1 MKRQLDFIRNYASVK
16 VGFTIVVV
24 VIVVTTISLGFLF
37 HHSRQLVR
45 QEAIERATKVL
56 DKTAIRVRG
65 YLNEVETATRNID
78 WLLTKTP
85 YMDSLSHITSR
96 IILQTSH
103 VDGCSITLE
112 PEVAALFNGYF
123 TSFSIRSGD
132 SVLTF
137 GPAPNFDI
145 YAAVWY
151 RTPRALGHACWLDPY
166 DDPNLEPVIHY
177 DMVASYCKPIYAP
190 TPSDSNQQ
198 GKFLGVITNSISLNK
213 LSNTISREKPYPNS
227 YSILLGP
234 KGEYFVHPDSTKLFG
249 QTIFSGID
257 PKKHPDIIVLGHDMI
272 AGKDDYKEVII
283 DGQPSYVFYQPLEET
298 GWSIGIVC
306 FEKDILG
313 SYNSL
318 VYVILISILVGT
330 LIILLFCIRA
340 VGHFVSP
347 LGKLAWQAHHITT
360 GHFDELMP
368 MSKRNDLV
376 GQLQNSF
383 VSMQQSL
390 NEHISKLQSTTREQ
404 EERNQQLLLAS
415 QLVQES
421 DRKKLAFIQDVSHQI
436 RTPLNI
442 IQGFFRVLLDN
453 STSIPYEER
462 ESIADTMQQNAFNL
476 SRIVHMF
483 ADASKFN
490 KDFQLDCNESVA
502 CNDIARMAVEAFH
515 KKTPYNVVLNL
526 ESTVPDSLVIQS
538 NRQYLFL
545 ILRELLLNAK
555 KFASGSSVR
564 LIVKA
569 SSDKVFFIVEDHGP
583 GIPESQR
590 SLIFKHFMKANYF
603 SEGLG
608 LGLYLSKQFA
618 HKLGG
623 DITLD
628 SQYTSGCRFILEFP
642 LKRITSHH

>member
-1 MKRQLDFIRNYASVK
+1 
-16 VGFTIVVV
+16 
-24 VIVVTTISLGFLF
+24 
-37 HHSRQLVR
+37 
-45 QEAIERATKVL
+45 
-56 DKTAIRVRG
+56 
-65 YLNEVETATRNID
+65 
-78 WLLTKTP
+78 
-85 YMDSLSHITSR
+85 
-96 IILQTSH
+96 
-103 VDGCSITLE
+103 
-112 PEVAALFNGYF
+112 
-123 TSFSIRSGD
+123 
-132 SVLTF
+132 
-137 GPAPNFDI
+137 
-145 YAAVWY
+145 
-151 RTPRALGHACWLDPY
+151 
-166 DDPNLEPVIHY
+166 
-177 DMVASYCKPIYAP
+177 
-190 TPSDSNQQ
+190 
-198 GKFLGVITNSISLNK
+198 
-213 LSNTISREKPYPNS
+213 
-227 YSILLGP
+227 
-234 KGEYFVHPDSTKLFG
+234 
-249 QTIFSGID
+249 
-257 PKKHPDIIVLGHDMI
+257 
-272 AGKDDYKEVII
+272 
-283 DGQPSYVFYQPLEET
+283 
-298 GWSIGIVC
+298 
-306 FEKDILG
+306 
-313 SYNSL
+313 
-318 VYVILISILVGT
+318 
-330 LIILLFCIRA
+330 
-340 VGHFVSP
+340 
-347 LGKLAWQAHHITT
+347 
-360 GHFDELMP
+360 

-490 KDFQLDCNESVA
+490 KDFQLD